1 MRIKIFSTTT
11 NNISSLED
19 QVNAWISVNTE
30 FIIKDIKVA
39 FDNNNILMT
48 ILHSVPVGSQSSKG
62 FYQVGNTSQNN
73 LPQRIEVEKG
83 VEEAKPNFQE
93 MLSVFS
99 KNRMDNSPPE
109 STRNPANTDVPTNNM
124 IGGMQDISPSSLKPG
139 RLIQNNYTKYTKT
152 NQKSSQDQ
160 AFDWD

>member
-19 QVNAWISVNTE
+19 QVNAWISVNTD
-30 FIIKDIKVA
+30 FVIKDIKVA

-48 ILHSVPVGSQSSKG
+48 ILHSVPAGSQPSRG
-62 FYQVGNTSQNN
+62 FYQSSSNSSNN
-73 LPQRIEVEKG
+73 LPQRVELEKN
-83 VEEAKPNFQE
+83 VEESKPNFQE
-93 MLSVFS
+93 MLSIFS